1 MSERDDGAGRGLS
14 TPWKVA
20 RTVLLVL
27 VAYAVVG
34 ALAGVVWEAVWT
46 PPGQVIAEHQ
56 VFFDSYASL
65 RRVFTGT
72 GWYVVVG
79 SVASALVSL
88 VVCLL
93 TRHRALLTLALVVVG
108 SAIGAAV
115 MLKIGTSLGP
125 PDPAT
130 LAAHT
135 VKRTTVPGELTVD
148 GTSHLGIKS
157 PYLVWPTASLLVLA
171 VVFIILPVPPF
182 PRDRHATSPIG
193 PGYAGMPPTY
203 GDPRAPA
210 GMPTDVGRHQATP
223 SDGRARLVD
232 EIRSVRFTPVRIR
245 RGYDMGSVDRL
256 LDNAAQ
262 ALSRGEPLAPILE
275 APQLAT
281 VSWREAYDTSEVD
294 TFLETLRNS
303 ANRMDTHR

>member
-1 MSERDDGAGRGLS
+1 VFGIGLGI
-14 TPWKVA
+14 V
-20 RTVLLVL
+20 
-27 VAYAVVG
+27 YA
-34 ALAGVVWEAVWT
+34 AIT
-46 PPGQVIAEHQ
+46 
-56 VFFDSYASL
+56 S
-65 RRVFTGT
+65 
-72 GWYVVVG
+72 VVVQSVPATQTG
-79 SVASALVSL
+79 VASGMNANLR
-88 VVCLL
+88 
-93 TRHRALLTLALVVVG
+93 TVG

-210 GMPTDVGRHQATP
+210 GMPTDVGRHRATP

-256 LDNAAQ
+256 LDDAAQ
-262 ALSRGEPLAPILE
+262 ALGRGEPLAPILE